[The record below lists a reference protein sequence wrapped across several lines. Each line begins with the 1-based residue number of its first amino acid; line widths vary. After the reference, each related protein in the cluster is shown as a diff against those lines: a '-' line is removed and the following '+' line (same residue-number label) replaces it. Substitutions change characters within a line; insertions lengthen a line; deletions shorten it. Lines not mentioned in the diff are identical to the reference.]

1 MTEDEATKKICPL
14 SMEPGKRQVNC
25 HSSGCML
32 WRWENIHEKKD
43 GYCGLAPLEINCN
56 VRTTKCK

>member
-1 MTEDEATKKICPL
+1 MTKEEAKKKICPL
-14 SMEPGKRQVNC
+14 SFTGRGPAHCWRDT
-25 HSSGCML
+25 CML

-56 VRTTKCK
+56 VRL